1 MSQPDRSSIA
11 SWRRVGTAALVAA
24 AIIGCGDHR
33 PLAAPPVESAPA
45 RLVETV
51 AVATSPVGGGSAAGT
66 VSARQRATLAA
77 RLSATVREL
86 PFEEGE
92 AVRAGQVVVRLADD
106 AMRSALA
113 AAEADARS
121 ADSDRARFARLLER
135 QAATPREAEAT
146 VARAA
151 ATAAAVAAAR
161 EALAYTALRA
171 PFDGRLAR
179 RLVRQGDVVAP
190 GQTLV
195 EVEGAASFELRAS
208 IDASGAAALST
219 GDTLQAEVDG
229 IGDPLAVTVRAVSRA
244 GDPGTHRFEV
254 VADFDAPPA
263 ALRSGAYARL
273 LLPGGAGQPA
283 EDAALTGPRAAVLER
298 GGLTGVFVADQGV
311 ARLRWIAPGL
321 RQGDRLAVRAGLKA
335 GERVILEPAGLVD
348 GAPIA
353 EDPR

>member
-1 MSQPDRSSIA
+1 MSQSDRSSIA
-11 SWRRVGTAALVAA
+11 PWRRVGTAALLAA
-24 AIIGCGDHR
+24 AIAGCGARR
-33 PLAAPPVESAPA
+33 PVAPPPAESAPA

-51 AVATSPVGGGSAAGT
+51 AVVTSPPGGGSAAGT

-92 AVRAGQVVVRLADD
+92 TVRAGQVVVRLADD
-106 AMRSALA
+106 ATRSALV

-121 ADSDRARFARLLER
+121 AASDRARFARLLER

-146 VARAA
+146 EARAA

-161 EALAYTALRA
+161 DALAYTALRA

-179 RLVRQGDVVAP
+179 RWVRQGDVVAP
-190 GQTLV
+190 GQALV
-195 EVEGAASFELRAS
+195 EVEGTAGFELRAS

-254 VADFDAPPA
+254 VADFDAPPG

-273 LLPGGAGQPA
+273 LLPGGGQPA
-283 EDAALTGPRAAVLER
+283 GHAAPTIPAAAVLER

-311 ARLRWIAPGL
+311 ARLRWIAPGR
-321 RQGDRLAVRAGLKA
+321 RQGDQLAVRAGLEA
-335 GERVILEPAGLVD
+335 GERIILEPAGLVD
-348 GAPIA
+348 GTPIA
-353 EDPR
+353 EKPQ

>member
-1 MSQPDRSSIA
+1 MSRPDRSSIS
-11 SWRRVGTAALVAA
+11 SWRRVGSAALVAT
-24 AIIGCGDHR
+24 AIAGCGGHR
-33 PLAAPPVESAPA
+33 SVAPPPAENVPA

-51 AVATSPVGGGSAAGT
+51 AVVASPLGGGSAAGT

-106 AMRSALA
+106 AMRSALV

-121 ADSDRARFARLLER
+121 ADSDRDRFARLLER
-135 QAATPREAEAT
+135 QAATPREAEAAE
-146 VARAA
+146 ARAA

-161 EALAYTALRA
+161 DNLAYTALRA
-171 PFDGRLAR
+171 PFDGCLAR

-195 EVEGAASFELRAS
+195 EVEGAAGFELRAS
-208 IDASGAAALST
+208 IDAAGAALLRT
-219 GDTLQAEVDG
+219 GEMLQAEVDG
-229 IGDPLAVTVRAVSRA
+229 IEDPLAVTVRAVSRA

-273 LLPGGAGQPA
+273 RLPGVTGRSAADTELTVPA
-283 EDAALTGPRAAVLER
+283 ASVLER
-298 GGLTGVFVADQGV
+298 GGLTGVFVADQGA

-321 RQGDRLAVRAGLKA
+321 RRGDQLAVRAGLEA

-353 EDPR
+353 EEER